1 MNFFIKCL
9 RSILLATTYLIFIA
23 GIASAE
29 ITWTGTATA
38 GIARDGKVAASAG
51 SLTDAELIAAV
62 AQGAVG
68 AAAVV
73 VTINGNAST
82 TALPVSGIAS
92 TSLTAI
98 TVKAYR
104 IANAVAIA
112 AAKEIA
118 VKDALVAAVDATSL
132 EVRKNAAM
140 KAFIAANSAWD
151 GSATVN
157 GASSLTLTF
166 TDSAGAAVTFYT

>member
-1 MNFFIKCL
+1 M
-9 RSILLATTYLIFIA
+9 
-23 GIASAE
+23 
-29 ITWTGTATA
+29 
-38 GIARDGKVAASAG
+38 
-51 SLTDAELIAAV
+51 TDVELIAAV

-92 TSLTAI
+92 TSFTAI

-104 IANAVAIA
+104 MANAVAIAAAAAAAAA

-151 GSATVN
+151 GSATAN

>member
-1 MNFFIKCL
+1 M
-9 RSILLATTYLIFIA
+9 
-23 GIASAE
+23 
-29 ITWTGTATA
+29 
-38 GIARDGKVAASAG
+38 
-51 SLTDAELIAAV
+51 TDAELIAAV
-62 AQGAVG
+62 AQSAVG

-73 VTINGNAST
+73 VKINGNAST

-92 TSLTAI
+92 TSFTAI

-104 IANAVAIA
+104 MANAVAIAAA

-151 GSATVN
+151 GSATAN

>member
-1 MNFFIKCL
+1 M
-9 RSILLATTYLIFIA
+9 
-23 GIASAE
+23 
-29 ITWTGTATA
+29 
-38 GIARDGKVAASAG
+38 
-51 SLTDAELIAAV
+51 TDAELIAAV

-82 TALPVSGIAS
+82 KTLPVSGIAS
-92 TSLTAI
+92 TSFTAI

-104 IANAVAIA
+104 MANAVAIAAA